1 MPAIT
6 QLEPALLSRLDALRL
21 AARRIQWGSRL
32 GGRFAINRRGSSIEF
47 ADYAQYTPGDDIRTI
62 DWNLYARLDRLFVKL
77 FKEEIELSVEIAIDA
92 SASMALPTEQ
102 KFFRAVH
109 LGLCLAYI
117 GLASRHQVRMSWLRP
132 GMPTATS
139 WCTRRSAFDRLET
152 AAGDVVPA
160 GQVAIAEWVRRAVAV
175 LQMHGGQLLLISDC
189 LAPPA
194 EWFKALH
201 LLMTKR
207 LEIRVIQILSPEELQ
222 PSRLF
227 QGGVVVDSETGRTH
241 ELNYPSEELARA
253 IGEHNEC
260 LDRFCKRHGILF
272 VQHRLDESLERFV
285 LKTLTTR
292 GFLE

>member
-1 MPAIT
+1 M
-6 QLEPALLSRLDALRL
+6 RL

-32 GGRFAINRRGSSIEF
+32 GGRFTISRRGSSIEF

-77 FKEEIELSVEIAIDA
+77 FKEEIELSVEIVIDA
-92 SASMALPTEQ
+92 SASMGLPTEQ
-102 KFFRAVH
+102 KFFRALH

-117 GLASRHQVRMSWLRP
+117 GLASRHQVRMSWLRS
-132 GMPTATS
+132 GAPTATS
-139 WCTRRSAFDRLET
+139 WCVRRSAFDRLET
-152 AAGDVVPA
+152 AAREVAPG
-160 GQVAIAEWVRRAVAV
+160 GQVAIAEWVRRAVAA

-194 EWFKALH
+194 EWVRALH

-207 LEIRVIQILSPEELQ
+207 LEIRIIQILTPEELQ
-222 PSRLF
+222 PARLF
-227 QGGVVVDSETGRTH
+227 QGGVLVDSETGRTH
-241 ELNYPSEELARA
+241 ELNYRPEELARA
-253 IGEHNEC
+253 IGEHNER

-272 VQHRLDESLERFV
+272 VQHRLDESLESFV
-285 LKTLTTR
+285 LKTLTVR